1 MNTNQFGVDSDSK
14 KYHMTTKQITFT
26 GLIIIPI
33 LALGWT
39 VFSSFSQK
47 SSIRQEGIINTV
59 GQVGNNT
66 VNNNYPK
73 HQSKS
78 FAYIVK
84 LQNLLTLTCRS
95 EVKLA
100 YPNPSTMLNV
110 TSSDTRIRI
119 SDIKQQNFG
128 VVYLVF
134 KDSGIT
140 FPHTIFHVTFMTD
153 KEVGPDSVWFNVR

>member
-1 MNTNQFGVDSDSK
+1 
-14 KYHMTTKQITFT
+14 MTTKQITFT

-66 VNNNYPK
+66 VNNNYPETSIEK
-73 HQSKS
+73 VLPILLNSKS
-78 FAYIVK
+78 LNSYV
-84 LQNLLTLTCRS
+84 QEY

-128 VVYLVF
+128 GGISVF